1 MFRLRLKELREN
13 IGLSQYTFAERFG
26 VSQSTVGNWEA
37 GKREPNFSTMQRI
50 ADFFGVTVDYLL
62 GRDEPKK
69 EKAPVIT
76 EKDEKDIQKR
86 IANVLDDLHA
96 GDGLMYDGEPMDDE
110 TRELIALALEQGMR
124 VAKIKA
130 KKKYTPKKY
139 RRED

>member
-130 KKKYTPKKY
+130 KKKSTPKKY

>member
-13 IGLSQYTFAERFG
+13 IGLSQYTFAEKFG

-37 GKREPNFSTMQRI
+37 GKREPNFATMQRI

-62 GRDEPKK
+62 GRDETKK
-69 EKAPVIT
+69 EKASVIT

-139 RRED
+139 RHED

>member
-1 MFRLRLKELREN
+1 MLWRKRLL
-13 IGLSQYTFAERFG
+13 F
-26 VSQSTVGNWEA
+26 
-37 GKREPNFSTMQRI
+37 
-50 ADFFGVTVDYLL
+50 FFGVTVDYLL
-62 GRDEPKK
+62 GYDGQKK
-69 EKAPVIT
+69 ESAPVIT

>member
-13 IGLSQYTFAERFG
+13 AGLSQYAFAEKIG
-26 VSQSTVGNWEA
+26 VAQSTVGGWEA
-37 GKREPNFSTMQRI
+37 GKREPNYAMAKKI
-50 ADFFGVTVDYLL
+50 AVFFGVTVDYLF
-62 GRDEPKK
+62 GYNGQKK
-69 EKAPVIT
+69 ESAPIIT

-139 RRED
+139 RHED

>member
-13 IGLSQYTFAERFG
+13 IGLSQYTFAEKFG

-37 GKREPNFSTMQRI
+37 GKREPNFATMQRI

-69 EKAPVIT
+69 EKASVIT

-139 RRED
+139 LHED

>member
-13 IGLSQYTFAERFG
+13 VGLSQYAFAERFG

-37 GKREPNFSTMQRI
+37 GKREPNFETMQRI

-62 GRDEPKK
+62 GRDEPQKK
-69 EKAPVIT
+69 KIPVIT

-86 IANVLDDLHA
+86 IVSVLDDLHA
-96 GDGLMYDGEPMDDE
+96 GDGLMYDGEPMDEE

-130 KKKYTPKKY
+130 KRKYTPKKY
-139 RRED
+139 RHEE

>member
-1 MFRLRLKELREN
+1 MFRLRLKELRESV
-13 IGLSQYTFAERFG
+13 GLSQYAFAEKFG
-26 VSQSTVGNWEA
+26 ISQSTVGNWEA
-37 GKREPNFSTMQRI
+37 GRREPNSATMQRI

-69 EKAPVIT
+69 EKPPVIT

-86 IANVLDDLHA
+86 IINVLDDLHA
-96 GDGLMYDGEPMDDE
+96 GDGLMYDGEPMDEE

-139 RRED
+139 RYED